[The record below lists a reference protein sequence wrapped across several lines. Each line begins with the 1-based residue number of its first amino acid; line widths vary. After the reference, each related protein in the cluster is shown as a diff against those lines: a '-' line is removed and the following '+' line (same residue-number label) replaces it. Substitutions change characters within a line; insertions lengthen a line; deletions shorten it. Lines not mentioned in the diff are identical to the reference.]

1 MPIRF
6 LLPLALL
13 FGLVVG
19 LPLRVERASAESRS
33 TRPDTMDVK
42 DIKPGMKGYG
52 LTVFEGTQ
60 PEKFA
65 VEVIDVLRNFRPRQ
79 DLVLVK
85 TQHPRLEVAK
95 VVAGMSGSPIY
106 LDGKMIGA
114 YAYGWT
120 FGAEPIAG
128 VTPIGNM
135 LDDLARPLPSFV
147 HGWPTRV
154 GGRGSD
160 RIQASAEPRQSGLRY
175 SDARSGYD
183 LARHRDEVQAHMK
196 PSLPAVAGVAQVS
209 TPILLGGMTPR
220 AVEIASDL
228 LGPLGLEPLAG
239 GGGAAMGSETAPERY
254 VDGGAIGIQL
264 ISGDTTA
271 TGLGTVTRVEGDLV
285 SAFGHPMM
293 SAGFTALPAAV
304 SKVLWFLASQQ
315 RSFKIGAPVRDV
327 GALVNDRQA
336 SIVVSHSAK
345 APVIPV
351 RVRISGSPGAPFT
364 DWNFTV
370 AHEKFMAPS
379 FLAVAIGSALQATA
393 NERSDVTWSVEST
406 VRFKNYGEVTVE
418 DFGVAVG
425 GTPEPGDFIR
435 SNLVNAVGA
444 VLNNPWENA
453 FVESV
458 DVTIKLSYARE
469 VYRLRGVELLDAE
482 VEPGQRVRMRLALE
496 PFSGRVVEKLVS
508 VELPRHLAG
517 EKVKIEVRPGFM
529 VEKPKASPES
539 LAELIGTL
547 EDVTYPPRTIVLSYD
562 DGEGVGYRGQVV
574 TNLPAGVVD
583 RLAPESTTMAPEVF
597 RASTHKV
604 EALPYYMLGKHAVRV
619 QVKDANK

>member
-1 MPIRF
+1 MPIRL

-19 LPLRVERASAESRS
+19 LPLRVPRASAESRTS
-33 TRPDTMDVK
+33 RPDTLDVK

-52 LTVFEGTQ
+52 LTVFEGTS

-79 DLVLVK
+79 DLVLIK
-85 TQHPRLEVAK
+85 TDHPRLEVAK

-106 LDGKMIGA
+106 LNGKMIGA

-120 FGAEPIAG
+120 FGSEPIAG

-135 LDDLARPLPSFV
+135 LDDMTRPLPTFV

-154 GGRGSD
+154 GGKGSD
-160 RIQASAEPRQSGLRY
+160 RIQASADTAHPGLRY

-183 LARHRDEVQAHMK
+183 LTKHRDEVEAHVK
-196 PSLPAVAGVAQVS
+196 PTLPAIGGVVPVS
-209 TPILLGGMTPR
+209 TPLLLGGMTPQ
-220 AVEIASDL
+220 AIELASGL
-228 LGPLGLEPLAG
+228 LSPLGLEPLAG
-239 GGGAAMGSETAPERY
+239 GGGAAGGEAAPERY

-264 ISGDTTA
+264 IAGDTTA

-293 SAGFTALPAAV
+293 NSGYTALPAAV

-336 SIVVSHSAK
+336 SITVSHSAK

-351 RVRISGSPGAPFT
+351 HVRINGSPGAPFT
-364 DWNFTV
+364 DWSFQV

-379 FLAVAIGSALQATA
+379 LLAVALGSALQATA
-393 NERSDVTWSVEST
+393 NERSDVTWSAVSKI
-406 VRFKNYGEVTVE
+406 RFKNYGEVTVE

-425 GTPEPGDFIR
+425 GTPEPGDFVR
-435 SNLVNAVGA
+435 SNLVNAIGT

-458 DVTIKLSYARE
+458 DVDVKLSYARE
-469 VYRLRGVELLDAE
+469 VYRLRGVELLDSE
-482 VEPGQRVRMRLALE
+482 VDPGQAVRLRLELE
-496 PFSGRVVEKLVS
+496 PFSGKVVEKTVR

-517 EKVKIEVRPGFM
+517 EKVKIELRPGFM
-529 VEKPKASPES
+529 VEKPKAPAET
-539 LAELIGTL
+539 LGELIGTL
-547 EDVTYPPRTIVLSYD
+547 QDVTYPPRSLVVSYD
-562 DGEGVGYRGQVV
+562 DGEGVGYRGHVV
-574 TNLPAGVVD
+574 NNLPAGVID
-583 RLAPESTTMAPEVF
+583 RLSPESTTLAPDVF
-597 RASTHKV
+597 RAAVHKV
-604 EALPYYMLGKHAVRV
+604 EALPYYMLGRHAVRV
-619 QVKDANK
+619 QVRPAIK

>member
-1 MPIRF
+1 VPIRL

-13 FGLVVG
+13 LGLVVG
-19 LPLRVERASAESRS
+19 LPLRVPRASAESRT
-33 TRPDTMDVK
+33 TRPDTLDVK
-42 DIKPGMKGYG
+42 NIKPGMKGYG
-52 LTVFEGTQ
+52 LTVFEGTE
-60 PEKFA
+60 PEKFD

-79 DLVLVK
+79 DLVLIK
-85 TQHPRLEVAK
+85 TGHPRLEAAK

-120 FGAEPIAG
+120 FGTEPIAG

-135 LDDLARPLPSFV
+135 LDDMARPLPAFI

-160 RIQASAEPRQSGLRY
+160 KIQASVQSSHHGLRY
-175 SDARSGYD
+175 SDARTGYD
-183 LARHRDEVQAHMK
+183 LTKHRDQVEAHVR
-196 PSLPAVAGVAQVS
+196 PTLPAVGGVMPVA
-209 TPILLGGMTPR
+209 TPILLGGMTPQ
-220 AVEIASDL
+220 AVELASGL
-228 LGPLGLEPLAG
+228 LSPLGLEPLAG
-239 GGGAAMGSETAPERY
+239 GGGAASVEAAPERY

-293 SAGFTALPAAV
+293 NAGFTALPAAV

-351 RVRISGSPGAPFT
+351 HVRINGSPGAPYT
-364 DWNFTV
+364 DWNFQV

-393 NERSDVTWSVEST
+393 NERSDVTWSAFSKI
-406 VRFKNYGEVTVE
+406 RFRNYGEVTVE

-425 GTPEPGDFIR
+425 GTPEPGDFVR
-435 SNLVNAVGA
+435 SNLVNAVGT

-458 DVTIKLSYARE
+458 DVEVKLSYARE
-469 VYRLRGVELLDAE
+469 VYRLRAVELLDAE
-482 VEPGQRVRMRLALE
+482 VDPGEAVRLRLELE
-496 PFSGRVVEKLVS
+496 PFSGRVVEKTVR

-517 EKVKIEVRPGFM
+517 EKVKIDIRPGFM
-529 VEKPKASPES
+529 VEKPKAP
-539 LAELIGTL
+539 AETLGELVGTL
-547 EDVTYPPRTIVLSYD
+547 EDVTYPPRSLVLSYE
-562 DGEGVGYRGQVV
+562 DGDGVGYRGNVV
-574 TNLPAGVVD
+574 SNLPAGVLD
-583 RLAPESTTMAPEVF
+583 RLAPESTTNAPEVF
-597 RASTHKV
+597 KAAVHKV
-604 EALPYYMLGKHAVRV
+604 EALPFYMLGRHAVRV
-619 QVKDANK
+619 QVRAPIK

>member
-1 MPIRF
+1 VPIRL

-13 FGLVVG
+13 LGLVVG
-19 LPLRVERASAESRS
+19 LPLRAQRASAESRS
-33 TRPDTMDVK
+33 SRPDTMDVK

-52 LTVFEGTQ
+52 LTVFEGTT

-79 DLVLVK
+79 DLVLIK
-85 TQHPRLEVAK
+85 TEHPRLEVAK

-106 LDGKMIGA
+106 LNGKMIGA

-147 HGWPTRV
+147 HGWPLRV
-154 GGRGSD
+154 GGRGND
-160 RIQASAEPRQSGLRY
+160 RVQARVESGAKGLRY

-183 LARHRDEVQAHMK
+183 VTKHRDEVVSHVK
-196 PSLPAVAGVAQVS
+196 PTLPVVGGMTPVS
-209 TPILLGGMTPR
+209 TPLLLGGMTPQ
-220 AVEIASDL
+220 AVEMASNL
-228 LGPLGLEPLAG
+228 LNPLGLEPLAG
-239 GGGAAMGSETAPERY
+239 GGGAGDVEDAPQRY

-293 SAGFTALPAAV
+293 SAGYTALPAAV

-315 RSFKIGAPVRDV
+315 RSFKIGAPVRSV

-336 SIVVSHSAK
+336 SIVVSHSAQ

-351 RVRISGSPGAPFT
+351 RVRITGSPGAPYT
-364 DWNFTV
+364 DWNFEV

-379 FLAVAIGSALQATA
+379 FLAVALGSALQATA
-393 NERSDVTWSVEST
+393 NERADVTWSAEST
-406 VRFKNYGEVTVE
+406 VRFKNYGEVTIQ

-435 SNLVNAVGA
+435 SNLVSAVGG

-453 FVESV
+453 FVESI
-458 DVTIKLSYARE
+458 DVSIKLSYARE
-469 VYRLRGVELLDAE
+469 VYRLRSVELLDAE
-482 VEPGQRVRMRLALE
+482 VEPGQSARLRLSLE
-496 PFSGRVVEKLVS
+496 PFSGRVVEKTVS
-508 VELPRHLAG
+508 VQLPRHLAG
-517 EKVKIEVRPGFM
+517 EKVKIDIRPGFM
-529 VEKPKASPES
+529 VEKPKATPET
-539 LAELIGTL
+539 LGELIGTL
-547 EDVTYPPRTIVLSYD
+547 QDVTYPPRSIVLSYD
-562 DGEGVGYRGQVV
+562 DGEGVGFRGQVV
-574 TNLPAGVVD
+574 GKLPVGVID
-583 RLAPESTTMAPEVF
+583 RLAPESTTLSPDVF
-597 RASTHKV
+597 RASVHKV
-604 EALPYYMLGKHAVRV
+604 EAIPYFMLGRHAVRV
-619 QVKDANK
+619 QVKAAVK

>member
-1 MPIRF
+1 M
-6 LLPLALL
+6 
-13 FGLVVG
+13 
-19 LPLRVERASAESRS
+19 
-33 TRPDTMDVK
+33 
-42 DIKPGMKGYG
+42 
-52 LTVFEGTQ
+52 
-60 PEKFA
+60 
-65 VEVIDVLRNFRPRQ
+65 IDVLRNFRPRQ

-85 TQHPRLEVAK
+85 TDHPRLEVAK

-135 LDDLARPLPSFV
+135 LDDLARPLPRFV

-154 GGRGSD
+154 GGRGSE
-160 RIQASAEPRQSGLRY
+160 RIQASAERGHSGLRY
-175 SDARSGYD
+175 SDARRGYD
-183 LARHRDEVQAHMK
+183 LTRHRDEVHSHIK
-196 PSLPAVAGVAQVS
+196 PTLPAVGGIAPVS
-209 TPILLGGMTPR
+209 TPILLGGMTPQ
-220 AVEIASDL
+220 AVEMASEL

-239 GGGAAMGSETAPERY
+239 GGGAAGAETAPDRY

-315 RSFKIGAPVRDV
+315 RSFKIGAPLREV

-351 RVRISGSPGAPFT
+351 SVKISGSPGAPFT
-364 DWNFTV
+364 DWNFRV

-379 FLAVAIGSALQATA
+379 FLAVALGSALQATA
-393 NERSDVTWSVEST
+393 NERSDVTWSAVST
-406 VRFKNYGEVTVE
+406 VRFKNYGEVTIE

-435 SNLVNAVGA
+435 SNVVNAIGT

-458 DVTIKLSYARE
+458 EVVMKLSYARE
-469 VYRLRGVELLDAE
+469 VYRLRGVELMDAE
-482 VEPGQRVRMRLALE
+482 VDPGEAVRLRLSLE
-496 PFSGRVVEKLVS
+496 PFSGRVVEKTMS
-508 VELPRHLAG
+508 VELPHHLAG

-529 VEKPKASPES
+529 VEKPKAPAES
-539 LAELIGTL
+539 LGELIGTL
-547 EDVTYPPRTIVLSYD
+547 EDVTYPPRSIVLSYD
-562 DGEGVGYRGQVV
+562 DGEGVGYRGHVV
-574 TNLPAGVVD
+574 GNLPAGVID
-583 RLAPESTTMAPEVF
+583 RMAPDSTTLAPEVF
-597 RASTHKV
+597 RASVHKV
-604 EALPYYMLGKHAVRV
+604 EALPYFMLGKHAVRV
-619 QVKDANK
+619 QVRAAVK